1 VFVFLVID
9 VLSWFL
15 FTACDVCLNS
25 PKGPLYDMSGHND
38 KVLAVDW
45 SIPRYILSGAADND
59 LKIFRSANISVNG
72 CEL

>member
-1 VFVFLVID
+1 MPY
-9 VLSWFL
+9 
-15 FTACDVCLNS
+15 VCS

-45 SIPRYILSGAADND
+45 SMPQFILSGAADND
-59 LKIFRSANISVNG
+59 LKIFRSADVSVNN